1 MVQGNPSAAAA
12 QKDAAKKS
20 QPIAAAAFI
29 DALIEERVNWEK
41 GIFQSAM
48 DALYGLLARCV
59 GLYEVM
65 TRDDADGERLRDEL
79 ASYAKDKGLKFN
91 GKTHTVVKIVR
102 AVFADS
108 KTRYTVYGKALEI
121 AIRNGVS
128 SKEIADYLRSN
139 GGIDGVLKSTTS
151 VAPTDSLQIRAEQVW
166 QTLKETALA
175 AVKSEGLAKVTDQA
189 AIGKRVVLLATQKAD
204 GEYAIHEVVK
214 STTIVNTAFASVFVE
229 DTHGKVVV
237 EEAKAVV
244 KAIEDRDAA
253 RAALITAMAA

>member
-1 MVQGNPSAAAA
+1 MKGNLATAATENAETGL
-12 QKDAAKKS
+12 
-20 QPIAAAAFI
+20 QPIAASAFI
-29 DALIEERVNWEK
+29 EALIEERNNWEK

-65 TRDDADGERLRDEL
+65 TRDDADGERLREEL
-79 ASYAKDKGLKFN
+79 ASYSKNKGLKFN

-102 AVFADS
+102 AVFAGS

-121 AIRNGVS
+121 GIRNGVS
-128 SKEIADYLRSN
+128 SKEIANYLRTHH
-139 GGIDGVLKSTTS
+139 GIDGVLKSDASTAQTG
-151 VAPTDSLQIRAEQVW
+151 SLQIRAEQVW
-166 QTLKETALA
+166 QSLKETELA
-175 AVKSEGLAKVTDQA
+175 AVKSEDLAKVTDQA

-214 STTIVNTAFASVFVE
+214 ATTVVDTVFASVFSE

-253 RAALITAMAA
+253 RAALIAAMAA

>member
-1 MVQGNPSAAAA
+1 MMEGNLATAATENAE
-12 QKDAAKKS
+12 KKS
-20 QPIAAAAFI
+20 QPIAATAFI
-29 DALIEERVNWEK
+29 EALIEERNNWEK

-48 DALYGLLARCV
+48 DALYELLGRCV

-65 TRDDADGERLRDEL
+65 TRDDEDGERLREEL
-79 ASYAKDKGLKFN
+79 ASYSKNKGLKFN

-102 AVFADS
+102 AVFAGS

-128 SKEIADYLRSN
+128 SKEIANYLRSHH
-139 GGIDGVLKSTTS
+139 GIDGVLKSDAST
-151 VAPTDSLQIRAEQVW
+151 APTGSLQIRAEQVW
-166 QTLKETALA
+166 QSLKETALA
-175 AVKSEGLAKVTDQA
+175 AVKSEDLAKVTDQA

-214 STTIVNTAFASVFVE
+214 ATTVVNTVFASVFSE
-229 DTHGKVVV
+229 ETHGKVVV
-237 EEAKAVV
+237 EETKAVV

-253 RAALITAMAA
+253 RAALIAAMAA